1 MSNSTP
7 ISEGPKAEP
16 IWSLEMSA
24 VTKRPPIS
32 TIRSPRD
39 RPASEAGLSGNTCV
53 TRISR
58 SFSVVDRPNPMN
70 WLSEK
75 NASFAARDVM

>member
-1 MSNSTP
+1 MSRSTP

-16 IWSLEMSA
+16 IWPLEMSIG
-24 VTKRPPIS
+24 TGRPPIS

-39 RPASEAGLSGNTCV
+39 RPASNAGLSGNTCV

-58 SFSVVDRPNPMN
+58 SFRIVDRPNPMN
-70 WLSEK
+70 WLSE
-75 NASFAARDVM
+75 